1 MHDAHHTEGN
11 GPVDSPR
18 TGPDVASSR
27 ETEDLGTIE
36 VDVRITPLS
45 LLWASVLGSVIL
57 GTGLAGAIFLFV
69 GLIPVEISD
78 LGAGSLAQST
88 FGRSLVVG
96 ALFIVV
102 FATGYRRHGRPVPTG
117 ARVQQNALAV
127 TVPPAWGKLIREE
140 IHLRDPRLEVASS
153 EKKVGAESSGTNSAE
168 SASDRLVVTGTA
180 PEWWDPGT
188 YEVHVGPR
196 DANSLRAKLTNEEA
210 ESPST

>member
-1 MHDAHHTEGN
+1 
-11 GPVDSPR
+11 
-18 TGPDVASSR
+18 VASSR

-45 LLWASVLGSVIL
+45 LLWASVLGTVIL
-57 GTGLAGAIFLFV
+57 GTGFAGAIFLFV

-88 FGRSLVVG
+88 FGLSLAVG

-117 ARVQQNALAV
+117 SRVQQNALAV

-140 IHLRDPRLEVASS
+140 IHLRDPRLEVASPTRD
-153 EKKVGAESSGTNSAE
+153 VGAESSDSA
-168 SASDRLVVTGTA
+168 ANPTSDGLVVTGTA

-188 YEVHVGPR
+188 YEVHVGPG
-196 DANSLRAKLTNEEA
+196 DANSLRAKLTNEAA

>member
-18 TGPDVASSR
+18 TGPDMASSR

-102 FATGYRRHGRPVPTG
+102 FATGYQRHGRPVPTG

-168 SASDRLVVTGTA
+168 SASDGLVVTGTA